1 MRPEM
6 LTAVSALAVAT
17 VTAVGGITTAI
28 IGRRQPRRPRGA
40 ERRDDFTAVTDK
52 LSDHIARLE
61 REAEQDREQAERD
74 RQQAERDRARISAQ
88 DFALRY
94 IGGWARSLVT
104 YMRQQHLEPPPPP
117 QPVPDEVRPYLHDIS
132 S

>member
-1 MRPEM
+1 M
-6 LTAVSALAVAT
+6 LTAVSALAVAVVTAAGGT
-17 VTAVGGITTAI
+17 VTTV

-52 LSDHIARLE
+52 LGEHIARLE
-61 REAEQDREQAERD
+61 REAEQDR
-74 RQQAERDRARISAQ
+74 QQAEHDRARIGAQ

-94 IGGWARSLVT
+94 IAAWARSLVT
-104 YMRQQHLEPPPPP
+104 YMREQRLEPPPPP
-117 QPVPDEVRPYLHDIS
+117 QPIPDEVRPYLHDIS